1 MLIRVNQSVEII
13 ATHKRGGPAKLMPRI
28 MEWNNRVYK
37 FSRLGFHH
45 VTSKGKKLIHVFS
58 VTDETSTF
66 RLEFDTENLSWTLA
80 EIADGLPS

>member
-1 MLIRVNQSVEII
+1 VLIRVNQSVEII
-13 ATHKRGGPAKLMPRI
+13 ASYKREGSKLMPRI

-37 FSRLGFHH
+37 FTRLGFHH
-45 VTSKGKKLIHVFS
+45 ATNKGKRLVHIFS

-80 EIADGLPS
+80 EIADGLPN

>member
-13 ATHKRGGPAKLMPRI
+13 AAYKRDVQLMPRI
-28 MEWNNRVYK
+28 MEWNNRIYK

-45 VTSKGKKLIHVFS
+45 VTNQGKKLIHVFS
-58 VTDETSTF
+58 VTDETSTYK
-66 RLEFDTENLSWTLA
+66 LEFDTENLSWTLA